1 VQTELTDE
9 QIEQF
14 QRDGF
19 LALDAIAAPDEIEA
33 LRVVYDR
40 MFAEA
45 ETAEGDRLELAGGD
59 GDAPRLPQ
67 IVNPERYAPELLET
81 QAMRNAT
88 AIARQLLGPDAEPAG
103 NHAIMK
109 PPRHGAPTP
118 WHQDEAYWN
127 PAFDHN
133 AISVW
138 MPLQP
143 ATLENGCMQF
153 VPGSQA
159 LDIVP
164 HRLID
169 ADAHGLVVENEEE
182 AAVGAVPCPI
192 PAGGAT
198 IHSGR
203 TLHYAG
209 PNGTDEPRRALI
221 MGFRAAP
228 TPVDEPHDYYW
239 QRAEWYA

>member
-1 VQTELTDE
+1 VQTELTDD
-9 QIEQF
+9 QIERF
-14 QRDGF
+14 RRDGF
-19 LALDAIAAPDEIEA
+19 LALDAIADPGEIAE
-33 LRVVYDR
+33 LRDVYDR

-45 ETAEGDRLELAGGD
+45 QTAEGDRIELAGGAD
-59 GDAPRLPQ
+59 DAPQLPQ

-81 QAMRNAT
+81 AAMRNAT
-88 AIARQLLGPDAEPAG
+88 TIARQLLGPDAEPAG

-109 PPRHGAPTP
+109 PPRHGAETP
-118 WHQDEAYWN
+118 WHQDEAYWH
-127 PAFDHN
+127 PAFDHH

-143 ATLENGCMQF
+143 ATLDNGCMQF
-153 VPGSQA
+153 VPGSHS
-159 LDIVP
+159 LDVVP
-164 HRLID
+164 HHLINE
-169 ADAHGLVVENEEE
+169 DAHGLVVDETPGE
-182 AAVGAVPCPI
+182 AAVPCPI

-221 MGFRAAP
+221 MGFRAPP
-228 TPVDEPHDYYW
+228 TPLEQPRDFYW